1 MGESGTSKI
10 TKIIFGSN
18 NWVEYFNI
26 LVLLVIVFCAYFT
39 SIFISTF
46 DIKNFKECFLRVS
59 SQVLVGQIAE
69 DSWNLPILAEIRQ
82 ENQKTLLQSLSLRG
96 SGPEDRKLEDRLR
109 CTKTGWRSSY

>member
-18 NWVEYFNI
+18 NWVEYFYI

-46 DIKNFKECFLRVS
+46 DIKNFKE
-59 SQVLVGQIAE
+59 
-69 DSWNLPILAEIRQ
+69 
-82 ENQKTLLQSLSLRG
+82 
-96 SGPEDRKLEDRLR
+96 
-109 CTKTGWRSSY
+109 